1 MNPLSGVLDFLVR
14 MVPGAVLAGLVYLV
28 LYPVRKRR
36 LARAGQNSGTLR
48 ESAMLV
54 FFLFCGAL
62 AILVLTPRWFHWV
75 SILNEGAGDA
85 AWFQPGSVNWI
96 PFRTFSVEPWS
107 LMILLG
113 NVIMFLPIGFFT
125 CLLWR
130 GSTCG
135 RAIAVGF
142 AATLLI
148 ECGQL
153 LVGRSFD
160 VDDLLLNT
168 LGVLLGHLLCRTLC
182 RRNMELVARF
192 RVTSTEMRDKS

>member
-14 MVPGAVLAGLVYLV
+14 MIPGAVLAGLVYLA
-28 LYPVRKRR
+28 LCPVRKHR
-36 LARAGQNSGTLR
+36 LARAGQSSGTLR
-48 ESAMLV
+48 ECAMLV
-54 FFLFCGAL
+54 LFLFCGAL
-62 AILVLTPRWFHWV
+62 TVLVLTPRWFHWAT
-75 SILNEGAGDA
+75 LLTEGAGEA
-85 AWFQPGSVNWI
+85 VYFQLGSVNWV
-96 PFRTFSVEPWS
+96 PFRTFLFDSWS

-113 NVIMFLPIGFFT
+113 NVIMFLPIGFFI

-142 AATLLI
+142 AVTLFI

-168 LGVLLGHLLCRTLC
+168 LGVLLGHLLCRILC

-192 RVTSTEMRDKS
+192 RVTSTEMRDTS